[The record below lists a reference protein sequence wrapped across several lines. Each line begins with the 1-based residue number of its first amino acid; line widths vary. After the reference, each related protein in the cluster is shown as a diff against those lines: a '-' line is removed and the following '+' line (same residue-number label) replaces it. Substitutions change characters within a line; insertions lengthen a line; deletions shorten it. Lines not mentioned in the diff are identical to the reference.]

1 MATIKKIKFITDS
14 AGDLPK
20 EFIKEK
26 NIDVLAFHVYLKHQ
40 DGTMEEHLDSVDI
53 TPDEVFDFMKENK
66 GQVSTSQVTVFEMEE
81 YFRSLAEKNEY
92 DTYIFPCISSSGS
105 PTYNNVQMA
114 LKNLKAEGI
123 ELDVRMV
130 DSMFYT
136 VCYYYALKEGI
147 AAYEQGADVDE
158 IIRVIDECCKSTNI
172 FLVNDTLEYL
182 KRGGRITGMSA
193 ALGTMLDIKPILTVK
208 DGLVAPAEKIRG
220 IKKAMHRIIELV
232 KEATSDGDYRYMI
245 VYSTKA
251 DYYND
256 FVAMTKEAFP
266 DAEINEN
273 QVGCTIGVHI
283 GPGLVGLMFQ
293 KKPQ

>member
-1 MATIKKIKFITDS
+1 MANTKRIKFITDS

-26 NIDVLAFHVYLKHQ
+26 NIDILAFHVYLKHH
-40 DGTMEEHLDSVDI
+40 DGKIDEYSDSIDI
-53 TPDEVFDFMKENK
+53 TPDEVFRFMKENK

-92 DTYIFPCISSSGS
+92 DTYIFPCISSVGS
-105 PTYNNVQMA
+105 PTYNNVHMA
-114 LKNLKAEGI
+114 LKNLKNEGI

-130 DSMFYT
+130 DSMYYS

-147 AAYEQGADVDE
+147 AAYEKGADTDE
-158 IIRVIDECCKSTNI
+158 IIRIMDECCKSTGV

-182 KRGGRITGMSA
+182 KRGGRVTGMSA
-193 ALGTMLDIKPILTVK
+193 ALGTMLDIKPVLTVQE
-208 DGLVAPAEKIRG
+208 GLVGAHEKIRG
-220 IKKAMHRIIELV
+220 IKKAMHRIIDLV
-232 KEATSDGDYRYMI
+232 KEATRDGNYRYMLL
-245 VYSTKA
+245 YSTKA

-256 FVAMTKEAFP
+256 FATLTRETFP
-266 DAEINEN
+266 DAEINEH
-273 QVGCTIGVHI
+273 QVGCTIGIHI

-293 KKPQ
+293 KLP

>member
-1 MATIKKIKFITDS
+1 MENTKKIKFITDS

-26 NIDVLAFHVYLKHQ
+26 NIDILAFHVYLKHH
-40 DGTMEEHLDSVDI
+40 DGKTEEYSDSIDI
-53 TPDEVFDFMKENK
+53 QSDEVFDFMLANK
-66 GQVSTSQVTVFEMEE
+66 GAVSTSQVTVFEMEE

-92 DTYIFPCISSSGS
+92 DTYLFPCISSVGS
-105 PTYNNVQMA
+105 PTYNNVHMA
-114 LKNLKAEGI
+114 LKNLKEEGI

-130 DSMFYT
+130 DSMTYS

-147 AAYEQGADVDE
+147 KAYENGADVDE
-158 IIRVIDECCKSTNI
+158 IVRIMDECCKSTNV

-193 ALGTMLDIKPILTVK
+193 ALGTMLDIKPILTVQE
-208 DGLVAPAEKIRG
+208 GLVGAHEKVRG
-220 IKKAMHRIIELV
+220 IKKAMHRIIDLV
-232 KEATSDGDYRYMI
+232 KDATCDGDYRYMI
-245 VYSTKA
+245 LYSTKA

-256 FVAMTKEAFP
+256 FVELTKESFP
-266 DAEINEN
+266 GAEINEH
-273 QVGCTIGVHI
+273 QVGCTIGIHI

>member
-1 MATIKKIKFITDS
+1 MANTRRIKFITDS

-26 NIDVLAFHVYLKHQ
+26 NIDILAFHVYLKHH
-40 DGTMEEHLDSVDI
+40 DGKIDEYSDSIDI
-53 TPDEVFDFMKENK
+53 TPDEVFQFMKENK

-92 DTYIFPCISSSGS
+92 DTYIFPCISSVGS
-105 PTYNNVQMA
+105 PTYNNVHMA

-130 DSMFYT
+130 DSMYYS
-136 VCYYYALKEGI
+136 VCYYYALKEGVL
-147 AAYEQGADVDE
+147 AYERGADVDE
-158 IIRVIDECCKSTNI
+158 IIRIMDECCKSTGV

-193 ALGTMLDIKPILTVK
+193 ALGTMLDIKPVLTVQE
-208 DGLVAPAEKIRG
+208 GLVGAHEKIRG
-220 IKKAMHRIIELV
+220 IKKAMHRIIDLV
-232 KEATSDGDYRYMI
+232 KEATKDGTYRYMLL
-245 VYSTKA
+245 YSTKA

-256 FVAMTKEAFP
+256 FAKLTRETFS
-266 DAEINEN
+266 DAEINEH
-273 QVGCTIGVHI
+273 QVGCTIGIHI

-293 KKPQ
+293 KLP

>member
-1 MATIKKIKFITDS
+1 METTKKIKFITDS

-20 EFIKEK
+20 EFIQEK
-26 NIDVLAFHVYLKHQ
+26 NIDILAFHVYLKHQ
-40 DGTMEEHLDSVDI
+40 DGTVEEHLDSVDI

-66 GQVSTSQVTVFEMEE
+66 GTVSTSQVTVFEMEE
-81 YFRSLAEKNEY
+81 YFRGLAEKNEY
-92 DTYIFPCISSSGS
+92 DTYIFPCISSAGS
-105 PTYNNVQMA
+105 PTYNNVHMA

-130 DSMFYT
+130 DSMYYS

-147 AAYEQGADVDE
+147 KAYENGADVDE
-158 IIRVIDECCKSTNI
+158 IIRVIDECCKSTGI

-193 ALGTMLDIKPILTVK
+193 ALGTILDIKPVLTVQE
-208 DGLVAPAEKIRG
+208 GLVGAHEKIRG

-232 KEATSDGDYRYMI
+232 KEATCDGNYRYMI
-245 VYSTKA
+245 LHSTKA
-251 DYYND
+251 DYYD
-256 FVAMTKEAFP
+256 EFVAMAKEAFP
-266 DAEINEN
+266 DAEINQN
-273 QVGCTIGVHI
+273 QVGCTIGIHI